1 MAIGICDWGIGGAG
15 ICGML
20 RSESDTDIV
29 YLSDTGYTPYGRV
42 PEAELRARLQRVFDY
57 FGSLGID
64 QVVVACNA
72 ASTVIPQRPGISGVI
87 EHGIRLVQKVQPAE
101 VAVVGGIRT
110 IESGLYKNGLEA
122 AHIRV
127 HQRVGQPLSAR
138 IEAGDLDSD
147 GLHADIA
154 DIFAPIK
161 NIKHILLACTH
172 YPLIAENIVRYTG
185 PVQLLDPA
193 RELCDHILQNWQLS
207 PGNRQLR
214 WQTTG
219 SSEQMQY
226 SLQKAY
232 GITNTHVEKI
242 EV

>member
-42 PEAELRARLQRVFDY
+42 PEDELRARLQRVFDY
-57 FGSLGID
+57 FGSLGIN
-64 QVVVACNA
+64 QVIVACNA
-72 ASTVIPQRPGISGVI
+72 ASTVIPQHPGISGVI
-87 EHGIRLVQKVQPAE
+87 EHGIRLVQKLQPAE

-110 IESGLYKNGLEA
+110 IESGIYKKRLEA
-122 AHIRV
+122 ADIRV
-127 HQRVGQPLSAR
+127 QQRVGQPLSAR

-161 NIKHILLACTH
+161 HIKHILLACTH
-172 YPLIAENIVRYTG
+172 YPLISDHILHYTG
-185 PVQLLDPA
+185 PLQLLDPA
-193 RELCDHILQNWQLS
+193 REMCDHILQNRDLG
-207 PGNRQLR
+207 PGRRQLR

-219 SSEQMQY
+219 NTEQMQY

-232 GITNTHVEKI
+232 RITDVSIEKT